1 MKLYLDYRQYTTEL
15 YDYGKSIV
23 AYYYCIFPN
32 MMFNFYPWGLSINI
46 VKPIFIDKKSYFFL
60 KLSVNREQGTH
71 HFHRL
76 LAKFLRQNQ

>member
-23 AYYYCIFPN
+23 AYYYWIFPN

-46 VKPIFIDKKSYFFL
+46 VKPILIDKKSYFFSYIFSESRTRYASL
-60 KLSVNREQGTH
+60 PQTFG
-71 HFHRL
+71 
-76 LAKFLRQNQ
+76 